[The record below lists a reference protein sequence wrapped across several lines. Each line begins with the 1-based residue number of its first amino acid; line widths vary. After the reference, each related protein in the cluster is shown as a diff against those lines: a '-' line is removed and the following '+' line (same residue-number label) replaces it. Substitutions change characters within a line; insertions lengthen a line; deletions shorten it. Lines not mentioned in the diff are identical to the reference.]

1 MNSQTNWTDDVDEL
15 LSESGSVSPDEIDI
29 KVQQAQSALL
39 DLKRQQDEIERQ
51 KRELEE
57 LSRKQREFE
66 LGRREVF
73 EKITRGLVVLERQE
87 FEIRREAEQLQA
99 IREGFSEQVEQIE
112 SIKPQDWSPRELQ
125 SELTRALAVI
135 DQADAVYTQARARIE
150 VLREESVVENR
161 EDEASYDE
169 EGKIA
174 GRSFF
179 GSLMQGFAFTLPLM
193 VFLFILTLIFLAHH

>member
-15 LSESGSVSPDEIDI
+15 LSESGSVSPDEIVI
-29 KVQQAQSALL
+29 KVQQAQNALL

-66 LGRREVF
+66 AGRREVF

-112 SIKPQDWSPRELQ
+112 SIRPQDWSPKELQ
-125 SELTRALAVI
+125 SEL
-135 DQADAVYTQARARIE
+135 
-150 VLREESVVENR
+150 
-161 EDEASYDE
+161 
-169 EGKIA
+169 
-174 GRSFF
+174 
-179 GSLMQGFAFTLPLM
+179 
-193 VFLFILTLIFLAHH
+193 